1 MAVVVVVLLLPFPTR
16 STTRTTHATMTVH
29 GVFVIVCLFGMFW
42 LAWITLSRAL
52 KTNLLCVG
60 VDVNWGLEIEEI
72 N

>member
-1 MAVVVVVLLLPFPTR
+1 MVVLLLPFPTR
-16 STTRTTHATMTVH
+16 STRTTHATMTVH